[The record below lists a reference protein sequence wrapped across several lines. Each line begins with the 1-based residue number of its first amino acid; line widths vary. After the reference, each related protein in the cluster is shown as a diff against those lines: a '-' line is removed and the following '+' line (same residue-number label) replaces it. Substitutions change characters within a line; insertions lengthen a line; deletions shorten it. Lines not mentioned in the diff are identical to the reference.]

1 MVGEHDMYDAREK
14 YGEQRST
21 VRRIIVHPKGG
32 NLIGEAFQQLL
43 LFSLSHSPS
52 RTTWPCWSWRIP

>member
-1 MVGEHDMYDAREK
+1 MVVGEHDMYNAREK

-32 NLIGEAFQQLL
+32 NLIGEAFQ
-43 LFSLSHSPS
+43 
-52 RTTWPCWSWRIP
+52 